1 MNHRSALQMTRR
13 RLMGLGL
20 VGAGGMTLP
29 WRLASAST
37 APSPSR
43 KLVVVMLRGAVDGL
57 SVVVPHAERD
67 YARQRPDI
75 AIAPPG
81 AEGGALP
88 LDSLFGLHPSLGALM
103 PWWQSQHLAFVHAS
117 GAVDPTRSHFDAQD
131 HMETGTPGRRAT
143 PDGWMNRLLSV
154 MDAQAPG
161 GTGAAMVHGVNLGA
175 TMPRILSGPAQV
187 AAMPAGG
194 ADRRSG
200 NAQAP
205 SPALARLYA
214 DDPGLQAAWA
224 AMQHTRQAMIDSMTD
239 TTPSAMV
246 AGASPGMD
254 AGIAPGAVALSG
266 LATDA
271 ARLGRLMRKEPE
283 LRAAFLS
290 VGGWDTHVAQGA
302 ARGQLSNRL
311 QALAG
316 GLNALATGLGERFDD
331 TVILVMSEF
340 GRTVRQNGTRGT
352 DHGHGNVMWLMGG
365 GVRGGRVHGQWP
377 GLDASALHEGRDL
390 AITTDFR
397 QVIAAILERHLGL
410 SDAGLARVLP
420 DGAGTPAGL
429 DILKA

>member
-1 MNHRSALQMTRR
+1 
-13 RLMGLGL
+13 
-20 VGAGGMTLP
+20 
-29 WRLASAST
+29 
-37 APSPSR
+37 
-43 KLVVVMLRGAVDGL
+43 
-57 SVVVPHAERD
+57 
-67 YARQRPDI
+67 
-75 AIAPPG
+75 
-81 AEGGALP
+81 
-88 LDSLFGLHPSLGALM
+88 
-103 PWWQSQHLAFVHAS
+103 
-117 GAVDPTRSHFDAQD
+117 
-131 HMETGTPGRRAT
+131 
-143 PDGWMNRLLSV
+143 
-154 MDAQAPG
+154 
-161 GTGAAMVHGVNLGA
+161 
-175 TMPRILSGPAQV
+175 
-187 AAMPAGG
+187 
-194 ADRRSG
+194 
-200 NAQAP
+200 
-205 SPALARLYA
+205 
-214 DDPGLQAAWA
+214 
-224 AMQHTRQAMIDSMTD
+224 
-239 TTPSAMV
+239 
-246 AGASPGMD
+246 MD

-266 LATDA
+266 LAADA

-302 ARGQLSNRL
+302 ARGQLANRL

-316 GLNALATGLGERFDD
+316 GLDALATGLGERFDD